1 MPLILRSLT
10 NTETSPAKPSSG
22 SLLMQVL
29 ALALGFAAMAWGA
42 FCVYGAAFPGP
53 CGDNMGPGLGVIEAW
68 ALDAPVGI
76 LLLLIAFLVRK
87 GSGTLRRS
95 CLIGAAVLFAL
106 PFAASFFLQRW
117 HCP

>member
-1 MPLILRSLT
+1 M
-10 NTETSPAKPSSG
+10 SPELSSAKASSG
-22 SLLMQVL
+22 SLVMQVL
-29 ALALGFAAMAWGA
+29 ALALGLAAIAWGA

-53 CGDNMGPGLGVIEAW
+53 CGDNMGPGLLVIEAW

-87 GSGTLRRS
+87 GSAKLRKS
-95 CLIGAAVLFAL
+95 CLIGSSVLFAI
-106 PFAASFFLQRW
+106 PFVASFFLQRW

>member
-1 MPLILRSLT
+1 M
-10 NTETSPAKPSSG
+10 TSVDLAARPSSG
-22 SLLMQVL
+22 ALATQVLTLTL
-29 ALALGFAAMAWGA
+29 ALAAAAWGA

-68 ALDAPVGI
+68 ALDAPVG
-76 LLLLIAFLVRK
+76 LLLLVIAFTVRK
-87 GSGTLRRS
+87 GSGMLRKS
-95 CLIGAAVLFAL
+95 CLVGSVVLFAL